1 MKFHFGPLQ
10 RDIEEGEEIKFD
22 GTTMLINGDEKHSMP
37 KLRGVIKAGWL
48 IPEGQASEAYRPKPA
63 GILVRPADEL
73 KARDEG
79 RTGKHSMDMVG
90 HEERVVVSQIG
101 SDSGA
106 QIGSGNRIPDARPNQ
121 HTASVVSGG
130 TLGAQGG
137 KTVGSIGSASGAAV
151 GAEGDAVGR
160 SSMTVTASNIGRLK
174 SEQRQREEQFGK
186 RETVSGTPEGVDVA
200 DLLEEEDPDTAARL
214 RERRAAA
221 KASEAKVGGHPN
233 DKAAPAADPEV
244 EGDRE
249 VGTSEAPDA
258 TTELS
263 GLWDGEGEG
272 GEAAPAGEP
281 KAKLK
286 PKGASEEEK
295 KKLADFE
302 WDKTRHWSKR
312 VEDAVSNY
320 ANQPRFLRKILA
332 METPTVA
339 EKIEARLEELGL

>member
-10 RDIEEGEEIKFD
+10 RDIEEGEEIQFD
-22 GTTMLINGDEKHSMP
+22 GTTMLINGGEKHSMP

-48 IPEGQASEAYRPKPA
+48 IPEGQEAGEYRPKPA

-90 HEERVVVSQIG
+90 HEETVVVSHIG
-101 SDSGA
+101 TDSGA
-106 QIGSGNRIPDARPNQ
+106 QIGSGNRIPDNRPSQ
-121 HTASVVSGG
+121 HRASVGSAG

-137 KTVGSIGSASGAAV
+137 KTVGTIGSASGAAV

-160 SSMTVTASNIGRLK
+160 GSMTVTASNIGRLS

-186 RETVSGTPEGVDVA
+186 RQVQSSTPQGVDVA
-200 DLLEEEDPDTAARL
+200 DLLEEEDPETAARL

-233 DKAAPAADPEV
+233 DKRAAAASD
-244 EGDRE
+244 DRE
-249 VGTSEAPDA
+249 VGSSDAPDES
-258 TTELS
+258 TELS
-263 GLWDGEGEG
+263 SLWTDEDGASE
-272 GEAAPAGEP
+272 PASDG

-286 PKGASEEEK
+286 PKGASEAEK
-295 KKLADFE
+295 KEAAEFE
-302 WDKTRHWSKR
+302 WDTSVHWSKR
-312 VEDAVSNY
+312 VSKAMEFADK
-320 ANQPRFLRKILA
+320 PRIMRKILA
-332 METPTVA
+332 AETPTVA
-339 EKIEARLEELGL
+339 SKIEEKLEEMGL